1 MKASGREQVVEEE
14 EGEEEDDDEV
24 EQEGDWRTG
33 RGRWKGRMTRVST
46 LADAILPLIRTRS
59 DLYRYS
65 AANAHGRD
73 MHEAIDILEAAI
85 PTTDPAEIYAVTHKA
100 LASSLKVIAR
110 ADDSSGIIG
119 DACRRLL
126 DLHPRA
132 AAAARTPVGKLIDW
146 MMKFQFDDDEV
157 DYFELDPV
165 AYAPALGETGMKAYR
180 KRLADVEAKLG
191 PRPSEDER
199 WNSGHSHE
207 WFTLD
212 WNAQRLAVLDHD
224 IDAIIRTHAKDRKV
238 AAWLEDTAEAFE
250 EIGEIDLAIDWAK
263 QATDFD
269 RGHQSLKAADY
280 WCGLLEAHRPAEA
293 LDARLAVFRKWP
305 SSTSAARLHK
315 AAGKAW
321 PDYRAEVVATL
332 ATSPRDAVLF
342 ALITLKEPEFAWNL
356 AHSLALDDDHTWSE
370 LVKAYE
376 KVDPIATLPIHQRL
390 VENELVEAGAQH
402 YRLAARGLAKMR
414 TLSAGTEK
422 SAEVNDLIA
431 ELREVHRRRP
441 RLQQE
446 FDRAGLP

>member
-1 MKASGREQVVEEE
+1 MAP
-14 EGEEEDDDEV
+14 
-24 EQEGDWRTG
+24 
-33 RGRWKGRMTRVST
+33 VST
-46 LADAILPLIRTRS
+46 LADAVLPLIRSRS

-73 MHEAIDILEAAI
+73 MHEAVDILEAAI
-85 PTTDPAEIYAVTHKA
+85 PTTDPAEIYSVTHKA
-100 LASSLKVIAR
+100 LASSLRVIAR

-126 DLHPRA
+126 ELHPQA
-132 AAAARTPVGKLIDW
+132 AAAARAPVSKLIDW

-165 AYAPALGETGMKAYR
+165 AYAPALGEVGMAAYR
-180 KRLADVEAKLG
+180 KRLAEVEAKLG
-191 PRPSEDER
+191 PRPAER

-238 AAWLEDTAEAFE
+238 AAGLEDTAEAFE

-263 QATDFD
+263 QAADFD
-269 RGHQSLKAADY
+269 GGHQSLKAADY
-280 WCGLLEAHRPAEA
+280 WCRLLEEHRPADA
-293 LDARLAVFRKWP
+293 LDARLKVFRKWP

-315 AAGKAW
+315 AAARKVW
-321 PDYRAEVVATL
+321 PDYRDEVVATL
-332 ATSPRDAVLF
+332 AASPSDAVLF
-342 ALITLKEPEFAWNL
+342 ALLTLKEPEFAWNL
-356 AHSLALDDDHTWSE
+356 AHSLALDSDHTWGE
-370 LVKAYE
+370 LVKVYE
-376 KVDPIATLPIHQRL
+376 KVDPLAVLPIHQRL

-402 YRLAARGLAKMR
+402 YRLAARRLAKMR
-414 TLSAGTEK
+414 KLSAGSEK

-431 ELREVHRRRP
+431 DLRETHRRRP

-446 FDRAGLP
+446 FDLAGLP

>member
-1 MKASGREQVVEEE
+1 MAP
-14 EGEEEDDDEV
+14 
-24 EQEGDWRTG
+24 
-33 RGRWKGRMTRVST
+33 VSA
-46 LADAILPLIRTRS
+46 LADAVLPLIRTRS

-73 MHEAIDILEAAI
+73 MHEAVDILEAAI

-126 DLHPRA
+126 ELHPQA
-132 AAAARTPVGKLIDW
+132 AAAAKTPVGKLIDW
-146 MMKFQFDDDEV
+146 MVKFQFDDDEA

-165 AYAPALGETGMKAYR
+165 AYAPALGEVGMAAYR
-180 KRLADVEAKLG
+180 KRLAEVETRLG
-191 PRPSEDER
+191 PQPSAEDR
-199 WNSGHSHE
+199 WTSGHSHE

-224 IDAIIRTHAKDRKV
+224 IEAIVRTHAKDRRV

-269 RGHQSLKAADY
+269 RGRQARKAADY
-280 WCGLLEAHRPAEA
+280 WCGLLEEHRPAEA
-293 LDARLAVFRKWP
+293 LEARLLVFRKWP
-305 SSTSAARLHK
+305 SSTSAARLYK
-315 AAGKAW
+315 TAGRSW
-321 PDYRAEVVATL
+321 PDFRDEVVTTL
-332 ATSPRDAVLF
+332 AASPTDAVLF
-342 ALITLKEPEFAWNL
+342 ALLTLKEPEFAWNL
-356 AHSLALDDDHTWSE
+356 AHSLALDSDHTWSE
-370 LVKAYE
+370 LVTAYE
-376 KVDPIATLPIHQRL
+376 KVDPLAVLPIHQRL

-402 YRLAARGLAKMR
+402 YRLAARRLAKMR
-414 TLSAGTEK
+414 KLADG
-422 SAEVNDLIA
+422 NDQAAAVDELIA
-431 ELREVHRRRP
+431 DLRETHLRRP

-446 FDRAGLP
+446 FDRVGLP